1 MPSFPDLARLAP
13 RRAPRALPGAAVAL
27 ALLGMAGCSSLAT
40 KPQGG
45 GGVAIAG
52 TWQLDSAH
60 GDDFDARLDQW
71 LEAHRKKLRELRRR
85 GAGGYTGEGGD
96 AGGVGGGEGQGGGPG
111 MGDSRGPPALF
122 MPPEDPTRER
132 TRVAEEL
139 RPPAR
144 LEITLDGDDIRIAA
158 DAEPA
163 RRLVPGERL
172 TRIDSGGAAE
182 LACGWE
188 GEAFVVRAR
197 YRHKAQ
203 REWRYERERASGLL
217 RVDFTDTDPDYGR
230 LELHLR
236 YRPAG
241 A

>member
-1 MPSFPDLARLAP
+1 MPSPTDPARQATRPVLLLA
-13 RRAPRALPGAAVAL
+13 AA
-27 ALLGMAGCSSLAT
+27 ALLGVAGCSSLAT

-45 GGVAIAG
+45 GEAIAG
-52 TWQLDSAH
+52 RWQLDAAH

-85 GAGGYTGEGGD
+85 GGGGYSGEGGD
-96 AGGVGGGEGQGGGPG
+96 AGGEGGGGQGTGQG
-111 MGDSRGPPALF
+111 MRDSRGPPALF
-122 MPPEDPTRER
+122 LPPEDPARER
-132 TRVAEEL
+132 QRVADEL
-139 RPPAR
+139 RPPAE
-144 LEITLDGDDIRIAA
+144 LEITLEGDVIRIAA

-197 YRHKAQ
+197 YLHKAQ
-203 REWRYERERASGLL
+203 REWRYERERASSLL
-217 RVDFTDTDPDYGR
+217 RVDFIDTDPDYGR

-241 A
+241 KA